1 VLFEIETPSGTTLL
15 SGFTRQREAIQAA
28 AVISLAHPLEV
39 ILVTCQHYGAGSHQ
53 VCAIC
58 NGILRNNSLSA

>member
-28 AVISLAHPLEV
+28 ALISLAHPLEV
-39 ILVTCQHYGAGSHQ
+39 ILVTCLHYGVGSHQ

-58 NGILRNNSLSA
+58 NGILRNREPVN